1 MNENNIQSHDEIDE
15 SQETKAEEIIQQI
28 ADDYEQAGEE
38 QDSVDVAEDVIF
50 EESQIDEP
58 VKQKKCMKTGA
69 VVAITAAATVAIC
82 AIALFVCSK
91 FFYNPYNAKCKYM
104 PTIKDYAEYNNMS
117 VDEFKSN
124 YQMPADMPEDTYAA
138 VAEYYIPVSY
148 LAQQQGVD
156 VDTYI
161 SSIGMPEEY
170 SSKIT
175 GTTTLGELNELYE
188 EYSAANGGN

>member
-1 MNENNIQSHDEIDE
+1 MNENDIQSHNEIDE
-15 SQETKAEEIIQQI
+15 SQEAQAEEIIQELAESQEQPEE
-28 ADDYEQAGEE
+28 EQALVSGAEE
-38 QDSVDVAEDVIF
+38 ILC
-50 EESQIDEP
+50 EEPQMDEP
-58 VKQKKCMKTGA
+58 VKKKQMKTGA
-69 VVAITAAATVAIC
+69 IVAITAAATVAIC
-82 AIALFVCSK
+82 AIVLFVCAK
-91 FFYNPYNAKCKYM
+91 FLYNPYNAKCKYM

-124 YQMPADMPEDTYAA
+124 YHMPSDMPEDTYAA

-161 SSIGMPEEY
+161 SSIGMSEEY

-175 GTTTLGELNELYE
+175 ESTTLGELNELYE
-188 EYSAANGGN
+188 EYSASSGEN